1 MGETGAAEG
10 RETGLGQRGCQS
22 SVGAAAVRSGD
33 LECCQLSCLTFL
45 RSVGVQ
51 SGDVVRDSA
60 GRRALAHVRPVLSGG
75 SEGTRD
81 PQAGRACPTRTVRG
95 LKDWSKNQRA
105 SLVKV
110 RTCETRGFLSAL

>member
-1 MGETGAAEG
+1 MGETGAAEE
-10 RETGLGQRGCQS
+10 RETSLGQRGCQS

-51 SGDVVRDSA
+51 SRDVVRDST
-60 GRRALAHVRPVLSGG
+60 GRRALAHVHPVLSGG

-105 SLVKV
+105 SGQGQDL
-110 RTCETRGFLSAL
+110 